1 MRRFML
7 RILLASFVLV
17 AAAATAS
24 AQDLGA
30 VRQQMRERL
39 SELDALKAS
48 GAVGEDNRGYV
59 SVREAKDN
67 AAQVVQAEN
76 ADRRVV
82 YASIAKQAGS
92 TPEAVGKAR
101 ARQIASQSAPG
112 VWLQA
117 EDGRWYQK

>member
-1 MRRFML
+1 MRRFIL
-7 RILLASFVLV
+7 RIFLACFVLF
-17 AAAATAS
+17 AAAATVS
-24 AQDLGA
+24 AQDLGT
-30 VRQQMRERL
+30 VREQMRQRL
-39 SELDALKAS
+39 PELDALKAS

-59 SVREAKDN
+59 SVRESKGN
-67 AAQVVQAEN
+67 AARVVEAEN

-82 YASIAKQAGS
+82 YASIAKRTGS
-92 TPEAVGKAR
+92 TLEAVGKAR